1 MSPTPTAVR
10 RLAAAAAAT
19 TAAMG
24 SRMQKWF
31 PGTAQPLVISA
42 PMLGVANAGLA
53 AAVSRAG
60 GLGNLVTFPP
70 PAQSTD

>member
-10 RLAAAAAAT
+10 RLAA

-24 SRMQKWF
+24 SRMQAWF
-31 PGTAQPLVISA
+31 PGTAQPLIVSA

-53 AAVSRAG
+53 AAVSRTG
-60 GLGNLVTFPP
+60 GLGM
-70 PAQSTD
+70 